1 LALKVRKYVLLLALL
16 LVSTVGISYALSIL
30 FTQSYVYTVP
40 PRRMTVTGLST
51 LNFGTLSLIAN
62 TTLTFNDALIV
73 SGNSFT
79 PITIQLVRPDT
90 TWKRVFSSMKL
101 VVLSV
106 PSCGL
111 GEFCPSITYMACV
124 SFGPIGCFG
133 GTSAEF
139 TPTAKSYAYE
149 VTYTVA
155 SGEIP
160 SNVPLQTIWSG

>member
-16 LVSTVGISYALSIL
+16 LVSTVGLSYALSIL
-30 FTQSYVYTVP
+30 FIQSYVYTVP
-40 PRRMTVTGLST
+40 RRGMTVTGLST

-62 TTLTFNDALIV
+62 TTLIFNDALTV

-106 PSCGL
+106 PSCSP
-111 GEFCPSITYMACV
+111 GELCPVTAFVACV
-124 SFGPIGCFG
+124 SFGSIGCFG
-133 GTSAEF
+133 AGSAEF
-139 TPTAKSYAYE
+139 TPTAKTYVYE

-160 SNVPLQTIWSG
+160 SNVPLQTTWSG